1 MGTCGRNLNLN
12 SGYEQDYHTVK
23 RIGNSSKQ
31 LFCDCNEKQGKDTYS
46 HHFLSKSTDYP
57 GQYNKTRGKKNR
69 SYIDLNSVE
78 GWREVL
84 TELRRHIETQ
94 KLGWQLH
101 IVNRSVCNKVIY
113 SQGWELGLAE
123 K

>member
-1 MGTCGRNLNLN
+1 MR
-12 SGYEQDYHTVK
+12 SKVK
-23 RIGNSSKQ
+23 IPTLITSFQSLLIILVNTIKQ
-31 LFCDCNEKQGKDTYS
+31 E
-46 HHFLSKSTDYP
+46 
-57 GQYNKTRGKKNR
+57 GKKNR